1 MEKVPLR
8 GGGGSEAY
16 WQKLLPQDEIA
27 WNSLLYNISY
37 FLRKIVV
44 HYGYLLLDYEEYLI
58 WIGLIDQ
65 YIFFLTT
72 LIISRFFRFDL
83 H

>member
-58 WIGLIDQ
+58 
-65 YIFFLTT
+65 
-72 LIISRFFRFDL
+72 
-83 H
+83 